1 MIVATEN
8 RTAATVSTASVPAV
22 AGHRLAR
29 DEITGTVRVR
39 PSSVQFAGRHRR
51 ASRFFGRR

>member
-8 RTAATVSTASVPAV
+8 RTAATTSAPAV
-22 AGHRLAR
+22 AAHRLTR
-29 DEITGTVRVR
+29 DETTGTVRVR
-39 PSSVQFAGRHRR
+39 PSAVQFAGRHRR